1 MSGPPPE
8 QDSLWQ
14 QQDLL
19 GSLLAAP
26 ACAEPEPTPAR
37 GPEAELQLLPSAEP
51 EPEPQLDRGPSGE
64 QRAVPEFLL
73 ILDTE
78 TSGLDPREHVCLEV
92 GAILF
97 HVSGR
102 AVLNQVSFL
111 LPAHSNPAEAINGI
125 APAITRLPQP
135 WRQGL
140 ACFEAMAAHADAAL
154 AHNARFDRQWFGR
167 QELPELALP
176 WICSMDDIRW
186 PAERQLRPSP
196 SVRDLALAY
205 GVPVWAAHRAL
216 TDCIYLA
223 EVFAR
228 CDDLEPLLEAALE
241 PRQLFRAQLP
251 YAERHQAKQ
260 AGFRWNNPV
269 AGAWTRRL
277 SAREAMA
284 LPFAV
289 EPVAEGSAAA

>member
-1 MSGPPPE
+1 MSGTPPE
-8 QDSLWQ
+8 PASRWQ

-19 GSLLAAP
+19 GTLLAPDPAPQQRPGVEPAALQGDGPTAP
-26 ACAEPEPTPAR
+26 AAASDAAVDGQPA
-37 GPEAELQLLPSAEP
+37 
-51 EPEPQLDRGPSGE
+51 
-64 QRAVPEFLL
+64 AVPDYLL

-78 TSGLDPREHVCLEV
+78 TSGLDPQEHVCLEV

-97 HVSGR
+97 HVGGR
-102 AVLNQVSFL
+102 AVLSQVSFL
-111 LPAHSNPAEAINGI
+111 LPARSNPAQAINGI
-125 APAITRLPQP
+125 DPAITQLPQP

-140 ACFEAMAAHADAAL
+140 ACFEAMAARADAAV

-167 QELPELALP
+167 QELPALALP

-186 PAERQLRPSP
+186 PASRQLRPSP

-228 CDDLEPLLEAALE
+228 CDDLEQLLQAALE
-241 PRQLFRAQLP
+241 PRELFRAQLS

-260 AGFRWNNPV
+260 AGFRWNNPIP
-269 AGAWTRRL
+269 GAWTRRL
-277 SAREAMA
+277 SAREASA

-289 EPVAEGSAAA
+289 QPVTEGNAAA